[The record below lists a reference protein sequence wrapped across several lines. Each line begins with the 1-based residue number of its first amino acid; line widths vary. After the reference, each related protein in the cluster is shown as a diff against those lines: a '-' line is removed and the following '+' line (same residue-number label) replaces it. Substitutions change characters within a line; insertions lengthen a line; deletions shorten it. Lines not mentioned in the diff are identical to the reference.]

1 MVGCSPMRLCFV
13 CEPSLRLAALASRRN
28 EREPSTSNHDR
39 VNECSYT
46 HVRVYVTD
54 PYKPVELIDIL
65 YNLVTYSVHFLGKK
79 IFIYRQK
86 TYI

>member
-1 MVGCSPMRLCFV
+1 MQKHTQVEINQKYEHIEGKAGHPHKCTTFF
-13 CEPSLRLAALASRRN
+13 SLSITRSLTQN
-28 EREPSTSNHDR
+28 TH
-39 VNECSYT
+39 T

-65 YNLVTYSVHFLGKK
+65 YNLVTYSVHFFGKK